1 VRGGRVASG
10 GWQRRSFAGDPR
22 RDRASRGRGLQA
34 ATTVL
39 ARDGFGGATLG
50 WIATEAGADK
60 RSVIYYF
67 GTREKL
73 LVRVV
78 DDLGARI
85 AESVREATPAH
96 AGPDQTLDHIVA
108 ATWKG
113 VTSDPQLVRAYF
125 ALVAGD
131 AEAGDVDDALSVIKG
146 TYPNLL
152 RDQLLTLQSAGWTV
166 RGDPDDSAS
175 ALFALLRGYLIQ
187 WLEEGSGSGALEHGG
202 LVQFKSFIT
211 LQFHPSGR
219 GPTAALTGCSRS
231 AATPR
236 RRRGCR

>member
-1 VRGGRVASG
+1 VLDASATDQPAG
-10 GWQRRSFAGDPR
+10 LTPKGDRRA
-22 RDRASRGRGLQA
+22 ASILQA

-50 WIATEAGADK
+50 RIATEAGADK

-78 DDLGARI
+78 HDLGARI

-96 AGPDQTLDHIVA
+96 AGPDQTLDEIVT
-108 ATWKG
+108 ATWNG

-131 AEAGDVDDALSVIKG
+131 VEAGEVDDALGVIKD
-146 TYPNLL
+146 TYRNLM
-152 RDQLLTLQSAGWTV
+152 RDQLLALQSAGWTL
-166 RGDPDDSAS
+166 RSDLDDSAS
-175 ALFALLRGYLIQ
+175 ALFALLRGYLLQ
-187 WLEEGSGSGALEHGG
+187 WLEEGSGAVEHGG
-202 LVQFKSFIT
+202 LVQFKTFIT
-211 LQFHPSGR
+211 LQFRPSAEGR
-219 GPTAALTGCSRS
+219 QPL
-231 AATPR
+231 
-236 RRRGCR
+236 